1 MRRETLSAIFVLGIF
16 SFVVVLA
23 YRGDVIL
30 PAFWAEFAA
39 GLAMTG
45 IAVLY
50 WGFKPEIDRTLKDRS
65 SFDPKFDHIEA
76 WLFYGPKVH
85 LSENNIGPEKNS
97 PRHKLV
103 CNTVT
108 KKAYYIDSVVW
119 RMICDGKIRWHSDI
133 DQDLDKWCAKM
144 GYELVRKDARESH
157 LLDLGC

>member
-1 MRRETLSAIFVLGIF
+1 MRRTLSVICALGIF
-16 SFVVVLA
+16 SFVALLV
-23 YRGDVIL
+23 YRGDVLL

-39 GLAMTG
+39 GLALTG
-45 IAVLY
+45 IAALY
-50 WGFKPEIDRTLKDRS
+50 WGFKPEINRTLRGKA

-85 LSENNIGPEKNS
+85 HSKDERDPEKNN

-103 CNTVT
+103 CNTIT

-119 RMICDGKIRWHSDI
+119 RMIRDGKIRWHSDA
-133 DQDLDKWCAKM
+133 DQDLEKWCIKM
-144 GYELVRKDARESH
+144 GYELVKKDARESH